1 MASEVFCH
9 SAKSM
14 NNNEFSRKDVD
25 LDKVDNNQSRK
36 KTKRSVLKKIIILG
50 TILAITLSISTLL
63 VPAEYLIYFQVTEI
77 AIVGYVV
84 MEIMANTAFKLA
96 IAAQQSAQM
105 AKSIR
110 SVTRIVGAVVIAAII
125 VSFLSQN
132 AIVAASIGTI
142 SGIVVGFASQNLI
155 GNMIAGI
162 YLALT
167 RPFKIGDMITVFGKS
182 GKVYDIG
189 LLNCDLLM
197 KNGDIVRAPSSS
209 LLTTPVV
216 ILLHMKNSRES
227 IKLPAEL
234 PAGVS

>member
-1 MASEVFCH
+1 MASEVSCH
-9 SAKSM
+9 SVKSM
-14 NNNEFSRKDVD
+14 NKNEFSRKDVD
-25 LDKVDNNQSRK
+25 LDKIDNNQSRK
-36 KTKRSVLKKIIILG
+36 KTKRSFLKKIIILG

-84 MEIMANTAFKLA
+84 MEIMASTAFKLA

-167 RPFKIGDMITVFGKS
+167 RPFKIGDMITVFGNS

-209 LLTTPVV
+209 LLTTPIV
-216 ILLHMKNSRES
+216 ILHMKNSRERN
-227 IKLPAEL
+227 KVPAEL